1 MINIS
6 CGPSIPQEAETK
18 IYNEYV
24 PFDKVEKDYSNHKL
38 ELPTLK
44 SVAKARSPSPLP
56 DLTDEEIKVIENAT
70 EDELVEVAGE
80 LCVIR

>member
-1 MINIS
+1 MIIAFD
-6 CGPSIPQEAETK
+6 PSILQEAESK
-18 IYNEYV
+18 IYNEYI
-24 PFDKVEKDYSNHKL
+24 PFVKVEKDYSNHKL

-44 SVAKARSPSPLP
+44 SVPKARTPSPLP

-80 LCVIR
+80 FGCIC